1 MNISID
7 SDGNVSLNRSFDS
20 AGITSINT
28 SMMSILNT
36 LKTYDTAQ
44 IVALKNEL
52 NDIYPTLVN
61 FSEFMEQWSDVLEEV
76 DL

>member
-7 SDGNVSLNRSFDS
+7 SDGNVSLNRSFDASGIS
-20 AGITSINT
+20 AINT
-28 SMMSILNT
+28 NMIAILSA
-36 LKTYDTAQ
+36 LKTFDTAQ
-44 IVALKNEL
+44 IIALKNEL

-76 DL
+76 PL